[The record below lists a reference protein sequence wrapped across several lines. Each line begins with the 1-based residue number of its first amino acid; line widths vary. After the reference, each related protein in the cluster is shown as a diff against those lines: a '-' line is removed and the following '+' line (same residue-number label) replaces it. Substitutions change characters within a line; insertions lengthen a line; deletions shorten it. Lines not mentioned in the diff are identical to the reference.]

1 MGCAWS
7 DPDNVQ
13 QQQDTSR
20 AIEKQIRLDAE
31 RAMKEVKL
39 LLLGAGECGKS
50 TVLKQMKIIHGQGYQ
65 EAERK
70 EYVCII
76 FANVVQ
82 SMVKI
87 LKAMES
93 LEIVPDTFDLEV
105 ELKNLNGFLASVEE
119 GRFPDDLANVLRKLW
134 NSPSVQKCFTRAKEY
149 QLNDSAAYYLNA
161 LDRISAPDYTP
172 TEQDVL
178 RSRVKT
184 TGIVETNFRFKDLD
198 FKVFDVGGQR
208 SERKKWMHCFE
219 GVTAILFVVAMSE
232 YDLKLAEDQ
241 TTNRMHESL
250 RLFESICNSQ
260 WFIETSIILFLNKK
274 DLFIE
279 KIKVSPLTICFP
291 EYTGSQTYEETSAYI
306 QNKFEELNRRKSTK
320 TIYTHFTCA
329 TDTNNIQVVFDAV
342 IDVIIKSNLKDCGLF

>member
-7 DPDNVQ
+7 DPDKN
-13 QQQDTSR
+13 QQDASK
-20 AIEKQIRLDAE
+20 AIEKQIRQDAE
-31 RAMKEVKL
+31 KSMKEVKL

-65 EAERK
+65 EEERK

-76 FANVVQ
+76 FANIVQ
-82 SMVKI
+82 SMIKI

-93 LEIVPDTFDLEV
+93 LEIVPDSFDPAV

-119 GRFPDDLANVLRKLW
+119 GKFPEDLANSIRNLW
-134 NSPSVQKCFTRAKEY
+134 SSSSVQRCFARAKEY
-149 QLNDSAAYYLNA
+149 QLNDSASYYMSN
-161 LDRISAPDYTP
+161 LDRIAEPGYTP

-184 TGIVETNFRFKDLD
+184 TGIVETNFRFKDLE

-250 RLFESICNSQ
+250 KLFESICNSQ
-260 WFIETSIILFLNKK
+260 WFLETSIILFLNKK
-274 DLFIE
+274 DLFAE

-291 EYTGSQTYEETSAYI
+291 EYTGTQSFEDTSSYI
-306 QNKFEELNRRKSTK
+306 QSKFEEMNRRKTTK

-329 TDTNNIQVVFDAV
+329 TDTTNIQVVFDAV

>member
-7 DPDNVQ
+7 DPDKV
-13 QQQDTSR
+13 QQDTSK
-20 AIEKQIRLDAE
+20 AIEKQIRQDAE
-31 RAMKEVKL
+31 KAMKQVKL

-76 FANVVQ
+76 FANIVQ
-82 SMVKI
+82 SMIKI

-93 LEIVPDTFDLEV
+93 LEIAPDSFDPEV
-105 ELKNLNGFLASVEE
+105 ELKTLNGFLANVED
-119 GRFPDDLANVLRKLW
+119 GHFPDDLANVLRRLW
-134 NSPSVQKCFTRAKEY
+134 SCNSVQQCFARSKEY
-149 QLNDSAAYYLNA
+149 QLNDSAEYYMKS
-161 LDRISAPDYTP
+161 LDRIAAPGYTP

-184 TGIVETNFRFKDLD
+184 TGIVESGFRYKDLE

-260 WFIETSIILFLNKK
+260 WFLETSIILFLNKK
-274 DLFIE
+274 DLFLE
-279 KIKVSPLTICFP
+279 KIKTSPLTICFP
-291 EYTGSQTYEETSAYI
+291 EYTGSQTFEETSSYI
-306 QNKFEELNRRKSTK
+306 RGKFEELNRRKATK

>member
-7 DPDNVQ
+7 DPDKNH
-13 QQQDTSR
+13 QDTSK
-20 AIEKQIRLDAE
+20 AIEKQIRQDAE
-31 RAMKEVKL
+31 KAMKEVKL

-50 TVLKQMKIIHGQGYQ
+50 TVLKQMKIIHGEGYK
-65 EAERK
+65 EEERK

-76 FANVVQ
+76 FANIVQ
-82 SMVKI
+82 SMIKI

-93 LEIVPDTFDLEV
+93 LEIVPDTFDPEEEV
-105 ELKNLNGFLASVEE
+105 KKLNGYLVSVED
-119 GRFPDDLANVLRKLW
+119 GVFPEELAKLLHTLW
-134 NSPSVQKCFTRAKEY
+134 ETPSVQKCFSRAKEY
-149 QLNDSAAYYLNA
+149 QLNDSAGYYIQS
-161 LDRISAPDYTP
+161 LDRISAPGYTP

-219 GVTAILFVVAMSE
+219 GVTAILFIVAMSE

-250 RLFESICNSQ
+250 KLFESICNSQ
-260 WFIETSIILFLNKK
+260 WFVETSIILFLNKK
-274 DLFIE
+274 DLFME
-279 KIKVSPLTICFP
+279 KIKTSPLTICFP
-291 EYTGSQTYEETSAYI
+291 EYTGGQSFEETSAYI
-306 QNKFEELNRRKSTK
+306 QSKFEELNRRKATK

-329 TDTNNIQVVFDAV
+329 TDTNNIHVVFDAV

>member
-7 DPDNVQ
+7 EPAKVQ
-13 QQQDTSR
+13 QDKSR
-20 AIEKQIRLDAE
+20 AIEKQIRQDAE
-31 RAMKEVKL
+31 KSMKEVKL

-50 TVLKQMKIIHGQGYQ
+50 TVLKQMKIIHGEGYR
-65 EAERK
+65 EEERK
-70 EYVCII
+70 EYKPII
-76 FANVVQ
+76 FANTLQ
-82 SMVKI
+82 SMIKI

-93 LEIVPDTFDLEV
+93 LDITADDFDHAE
-105 ELKNLNGFLASVEE
+105 ELKHLNSYLATVEE
-119 GRFPDDLANVLRKLW
+119 GDFPEDLSKLLRTLW
-134 NSPSVQKCFTRAKEY
+134 SSASVQKCFARSKEY
-149 QLNDSAAYYLNA
+149 QLNDSAGYYLGSI
-161 LDRISAPDYTP
+161 DRISSSDYLP

-208 SERKKWMHCFE
+208 AERKKWLHCFE
-219 GVTAILFVVAMSE
+219 GVTAILFIVAMSE

-250 RLFESICNSQ
+250 QLFDSICNSQ
-260 WFIETSIILFLNKK
+260 WFVETSMILFLNKK
-274 DLFIE
+274 DLFSE
-279 KIKVSPLTICFP
+279 KISKSPLTVCFP
-291 EYTGSQTYEETSAYI
+291 EYTGGQTYEEASNYI
-306 QNKFEELNRRKSTK
+306 REKFEDVNRRKTTK

-329 TDTNNIQVVFDAV
+329 TDNNNIRVVFDAV